1 MPPAADVVP
10 LPPTPP
16 WPPPPEPWLPLPT
29 PTPLPEPPLWQTLD
43 ESGRKAALVVAV
55 QPLLLALMLV
65 PASWVKFVRLG
76 NRTLAFKAVE
86 EESVMD
92 IAESTTKSPSAGPVT
107 VRPDQVWLLP
117 AGMPK
122 VMSVFLALSV
132 TVTPVPNVKTVDA
145 ERLRFP
151 EETTVEELPME
162 RVPDAE
168 IASAPFTVWEYPTAV
183 VTLPPVV
190 ENESEEIAVEQFSVP
205 ANAIASVAV
214 TEGVAAADNVV
225 SQYWFVAEES
235 TVQEATDSAVLS

>member
-55 QPLLLALMLV
+55 QPLLVALMLV

-132 TVTPVPNVKTVDA
+132 TVTPVPMVKVVTA
-145 ERLRFP
+145 ERDMAPLD
-151 EETTVEELPME
+151 VMVAELPMAND
-162 RVPDAE
+162 VGDE
-168 IASAPFTVWEYPTAV
+168 I
-183 VTLPPVV
+183 VTLLLVELTTALAPTTTEPPRG
-190 ENESEEIAVEQFSVP
+190 ERLMAP
-205 ANAIASVAV
+205 P
-214 TEGVAAADNVV
+214 
-225 SQYWFVAEES
+225 
-235 TVQEATDSAVLS
+235 